1 MTESKY
7 HGNPQIIRNMRDDLQ
22 KSITKTFITSDVFI
36 HLEDS
41 PNSEKTK
48 WKDALESSESSESS
62 EKTIPD
68 KWQRTL
74 ERFIKIVF
82 RDPLITPTADEHN
95 MFMAHMAA
103 TSTADLSRQVGSVIT
118 NAHYDILATGANEVQ
133 KFGGGQYWP
142 EEDYPDQRDF
152 NFNGGVDTNAKLL
165 NDLSRDVYDKILAV
179 CEKNLSAVND
189 SYSNIGKDIG
199 NIEEELIATIRRG
212 TNVKDLTEYGRAV
225 HAEMASITSAA
236 RNGIGLKGSLMY
248 VTTYPC
254 HNCAKHITASGIESV
269 TYIEP
274 YPKSK
279 ATHSHSDSISETPKD
294 NYVLF
299 KAFVGIGPNR
309 FLDLFSLGLGNG
321 EQIKRKNQDG
331 NAIERNLDG
340 KEPKFLLDVNVIKA
354 AEGCFNKQ
362 IKFAIDIQKSEEK
375 MCDPQKGIIT
385 GTFTPGPRQ
394 YKTSGTISNFG
405 GYTANDYFFN
415 PRNDGS
421 PFSNIWGFFKDRE
434 VEFKIIDH
442 GINIEIIKF
451 TQKVKRVTETITK
464 VKGGDYYEVVG
475 KPKSEVKFI
484 QIYSFRDV
492 DERENVDQHLIS
504 HTCATV
510 NFVISQYLEKDGKD
524 RYKAEDVVLEI

>member
-1 MTESKY
+1 MSLELYFGLCSPLGVKTTFVKDEIKKTFELKVGGWRVENISLIHLALDGKLKEEVSSEDVCKRLNDREEQFESQVKKSGIHATAYPALLAINEIQEKRKKPDGNVLYLIDFVESADVTNLLRKVYGKLYFQIGVTANTNDTKYYREMTESKY

-354 AEGCFNKQ
+354 AEGCLINK
-362 IKFAIDIQKSEEK
+362 
-375 MCDPQKGIIT
+375 
-385 GTFTPGPRQ
+385 
-394 YKTSGTISNFG
+394 
-405 GYTANDYFFN
+405 
-415 PRNDGS
+415 
-421 PFSNIWGFFKDRE
+421 
-434 VEFKIIDH
+434 
-442 GINIEIIKF
+442 
-451 TQKVKRVTETITK
+451 
-464 VKGGDYYEVVG
+464 
-475 KPKSEVKFI
+475 
-484 QIYSFRDV
+484 
-492 DERENVDQHLIS
+492 
-504 HTCATV
+504 
-510 NFVISQYLEKDGKD
+510 
-524 RYKAEDVVLEI
+524 